1 MGNMTHETSLRK
13 SGSIDPEGS
22 TELDQFSRLIS
33 VLIKLHFREIEK
45 LWINGDYGWG
55 DDLGDR
61 SVGQLRR
68 GFLEEI
74 EIQI

>member
-1 MGNMTHETSLRK
+1 LILKTQRSWIN
-13 SGSIDPEGS
+13 I
-22 TELDQFSRLIS
+22 SRLIS

-45 LWINGDYGWG
+45 LWINGHYGWG

-68 GFLEEI
+68 EFLEEI